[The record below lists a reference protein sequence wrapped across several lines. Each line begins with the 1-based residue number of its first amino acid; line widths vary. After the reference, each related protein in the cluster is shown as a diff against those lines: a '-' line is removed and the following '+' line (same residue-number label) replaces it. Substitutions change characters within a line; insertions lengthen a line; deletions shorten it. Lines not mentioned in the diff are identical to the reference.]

1 NFPKAPDVSSMER
14 ELHLSLRELRHWDFA
29 PENPGRLAESNVDFV
44 LTTAY
49 LKSRAEFLQ
58 KVRLAVQRGLPED
71 TALEAL
77 TTRPAEWLGISH
89 MLGTLAEGRLANF
102 VVTDGEIF
110 DSKTRILET
119 WVAGDRFVVTDEPEI
134 DIRGRWT
141 FTAKMEERRM
151 EANMKISGTGA
162 KLSVSLSLEDKEVKA
177 HKATRQDRVLMVSF
191 PGDVFGCEGWVR
203 MTGIIEGQTIR
214 GHGHLDDGSS
224 FDWHAEI
231 AEPQKDTTEP
241 EEPPE
246 PVQMAEFPVVSP
258 EGGFGRTG
266 PPEQPAVLL
275 VRNAT
280 VWTCGPNGILS
291 SGDLLVRAGKIAQV
305 GRNLTEPEGAV
316 VINATGKH
324 LTPGLIDAHSHLAI
338 RGGGNEA
345 THAVTSEVR
354 IEDVI
359 NSDDINIYRQL
370 AGGLTTSCTLHG
382 SANPIG
388 GTYAVIKLRWGAL
401 PDELLLRDAKPGLK
415 LALGENVKRSSQRY
429 PDTRMGT
436 VEIIRDAFVA
446 ARDYRTRWQIYRQQS
461 RENRNLIPPRTD
473 LRLERLLDILDGTM
487 IIHCHAYRQ
496 DEIQAMLCLAEQ
508 MGLKFDV
515 FIHVL
520 EGYKVAEEM
529 KRHGAMAT
537 TFSDW
542 WAYKMEAYDAIPYNG
557 AILHEQDVVVSF
569 NSDSIELARRMNT
582 EAAKAV
588 KYGDVPP
595 EEALKFVTLNAAKQL
610 CLDDRI
616 GSLETG
622 KDADFVLWSRSP
634 LSTYSL
640 CEQTWIDGRKYFD
653 IEEDKR
659 LRERIAAQRTRL
671 IQKILNESKKAKKD
685 EDKASEQNA
694 DPNQGPMR
702 MDLDPWSGG

>member
-1 NFPKAPDVSSMER
+1 
-14 ELHLSLRELRHWDFA
+14 
-29 PENPGRLAESNVDFV
+29 
-44 LTTAY
+44 
-49 LKSRAEFLQ
+49 
-58 KVRLAVQRGLPED
+58 
-71 TALEAL
+71 
-77 TTRPAEWLGISH
+77 
-89 MLGTLAEGRLANF
+89 
-102 VVTDGEIF
+102 
-110 DSKTRILET
+110 
-119 WVAGDRFVVTDEPEI
+119 
-134 DIRGRWT
+134 
-141 FTAKMEERRM
+141 
-151 EANMKISGTGA
+151 
-162 KLSVSLSLEDKEVKA
+162 
-177 HKATRQDRVLMVSF
+177 
-191 PGDVFGCEGWVR
+191 
-203 MTGIIEGQTIR
+203 
-214 GHGHLDDGSS
+214 
-224 FDWHAEI
+224 
-231 AEPQKDTTEP
+231 
-241 EEPPE
+241 
-246 PVQMAEFPVVSP
+246 
-258 EGGFGRTG
+258 
-266 PPEQPAVLL
+266 
-275 VRNAT
+275 
-280 VWTCGPNGILS
+280 
-291 SGDLLVRAGKIAQV
+291 
-305 GRNLTEPEGAV
+305 
-316 VINATGKH
+316 
-324 LTPGLIDAHSHLAI
+324 
-338 RGGGNEA
+338 
-345 THAVTSEVR
+345 
-354 IEDVI
+354 
-359 NSDDINIYRQL
+359 
-370 AGGLTTSCTLHG
+370 
-382 SANPIG
+382 
-388 GTYAVIKLRWGAL
+388 
-401 PDELLLRDAKPGLK
+401 LLLRDAKPGLK

-446 ARDYRTRWQIYRQQS
+446 ARDYRTRWQMYRQQS
-461 RENRNLIPPRTD
+461 RETRNLIPPRTD

-496 DEIQAMLCLAEQ
+496 DEIHAMLYLAEEL
-508 MGLKFDV
+508 GIKFDV

-569 NSDSIELARRMNT
+569 NSDSVELARRMNT

-595 EEALKFVTLNAAKQL
+595 EEALKFITLNAAKQL

-616 GSLETG
+616 GSLEPG
-622 KDADFVLWSRSP
+622 KDADFVLWSHSP

-659 LRERIAAQRTRL
+659 LRKRIAAQRTRL